1 MKVHRSVI
9 KRAKQNVVRRLR
21 NVSVKSRIK
30 TLTKNVNEILQKK
43 DLDETRKTYKLLT
56 KSLDKAAQK
65 GIIHKNTANRKKSRL
80 AKKINLILSDT
91 SQQ

>member
-9 KRAKQNVVRRLR
+9 KRAKQNEVRRLR
-21 NVSVKSRIK
+21 NISVKSKIK
-30 TLTKNVNEILQKK
+30 TLVKNVNEILQKK
-43 DLDETRKTYKLLT
+43 DLDATRKAYGLLT

-80 AKKINLILSDT
+80 ARKINLILSNT